1 MTVDGTTVA
10 SKVFGTGSGAGACSA
25 NASVAAIP
33 IGAALMSQIAS
44 DGIAEVRI
52 EPSIGATSAGC
63 ATATLQVVLDYT
75 RTPVDCDGNGNDD
88 ACDLSSGAEDVNAN
102 GKLDVCEIRYGDL
115 TLDGVINGADLG
127 ALLGMWSVPSPPYG
141 DLNGDGVVG
150 GADLGILLGNWG
162 AVP

>member
-1 MTVDGTTVA
+1 
-10 SKVFGTGSGAGACSA
+10 
-25 NASVAAIP
+25 
-33 IGAALMSQIAS
+33 MSEIAS
-44 DGIAEVRI
+44 DGIVEVRI
-52 EPSIGATSAGC
+52 EPSISATSAGC

-102 GKLDVCEIRYGDL
+102 EKLDLCEIRYGDL

-127 ALLGMWSVPSPPYG
+127 ALLGMWSVPAPPYG
-141 DLNGDGVVG
+141 DLNGDGIVG